1 MVGDQHKGKDS
12 GDPKVSE
19 ISKDDGNRFQQR
31 LQTHGLDQNAMRSTG
46 LSSPEVSSADRASD
60 EDISVGGLT
69 RAPARKRVKVGPQAR
84 RINDQASSPVSVDR
98 PAGPHATNAPLKTPR
113 GSRLITYTQAVVDSS
128 PSKTSI
134 PRPTT
139 STSHLLDQACA
150 HLIQADPRLES
161 LIAKHHCELF
171 SPNGLAEVIDPFQ
184 SLCSSIM
191 AQQVSGAAA
200 TSIKNKFIGLFQ
212 DDIEGAALRD
222 NPSFPSPAKVAP
234 CTVSFL
240 RQAGL
245 SARKAEYIKGLAE
258 KFENRELTAAM
269 LINASDEEILEKL
282 TAVRGLGLWSVQ
294 MFACFALKRTDIFST
309 GDLGVQR
316 GMAAFMGKNVQNLKA
331 SKGGKWK
338 YMSESDMLQHS
349 AKFAPYR
356 SLFMWYMWR
365 MEEVDVAAIS
375 S

>member
-1 MVGDQHKGKDS
+1 MASERTLRNAARS
-12 GDPKVSE
+12 G
-19 ISKDDGNRFQQR
+19 G
-31 LQTHGLDQNAMRSTG
+31 
-46 LSSPEVSSADRASD
+46 
-60 EDISVGGLT
+60 
-69 RAPARKRVKVGPQAR
+69 APASRLSYNISQYPTLRSRTRPHPPKAASGGDETMNILTTPPKKKVKVKSQPSESR
-84 RINDQASSPVSVDR
+84 DKASSPIALDR
-98 PAGPHATNAPLKTPR
+98 PAGPHSTNAPLKTPR
-113 GSRLITYTQAVVDSS
+113 GSHLVTYTQEVVDSS
-128 PSKTSI
+128 PSKTGI

-139 STSHLLDQACA
+139 LTSNLLDRACA
-150 HLIQADPRLES
+150 HLIQADPRLEP
-161 LIAKHHCELF
+161 LIAKHPCQLF
-171 SPNGLAEVIDPFQ
+171 SVEGLAEVIDPFQ

-200 TSIKNKFIGLFQ
+200 SSIKKKFIGLFQ
-212 DDIEGAALRD
+212 DGTEGAGSMN
-222 NPSFPSPAKVAP
+222 NPPFPSPKSVASRDVP
-234 CTVSFL
+234 FL

-269 LINASDEEILEKL
+269 LISASDDEILQKL

-316 GMAAFMGKNVQNLKA
+316 GMATFMGKNVQKLKA
-331 SKGGKWK
+331 NKGGKWK

-349 AKFAPYR
+349 EKFAPYR

-365 MEEVDVAAIS
+365 VEDVNIAAIADL
-375 S
+375 